1 MEIKETFSLQINND
15 TEKAQ
20 VNMTG
25 IVPKE
30 KIESEKETVL
40 KRLQKEKKIDGFREG
55 STPIDVVE
63 RAVGSLEVWRQSTH
77 EVIMKYFPE
86 IIAQE
91 GLAPI
96 GSPNLQLTAIPDNGD
111 VSFQITFF
119 TVPKVELPDYC
130 SIVQKLEL
138 PTIQEEVSEEE
149 VRDCIT
155 AIRKNLYKKDH
166 PEEEVPANDADLPE
180 LTDEKIR
187 EISQHYTDKKM
198 FTEGVRQ
205 SLLMEKK
212 AQAKNEVQKKIVDA
226 IMAETTIPIPE
237 IIIEEDSKRAYDD
250 FKKQAEHFGTTVE
263 KYLEEQGMTEEQL
276 QNQFKQEAGDRARIQ
291 LLLNAIS
298 AKEHIHADKATV
310 EKEVVRFKERATDMT
325 EEQIHTYIESL
336 LTNEAVL
343 QFLEKTARGAVNTP
357 EAAK

>member
-1 MEIKETFSLQINND
+1 M
-15 TEKAQ
+15 
-20 VNMTG
+20 
-25 IVPKE
+25 
-30 KIESEKETVL
+30 
-40 KRLQKEKKIDGFREG
+40 
-55 STPIDVVE
+55 VE
-63 RAVGSLEVWRQSTH
+63 RVVGSLEVWRQSTH

-86 IIAQE
+86 IIAHE

-111 VSFQITFF
+111 VSFQVTFF

-130 SIVQKLEL
+130 SIMQKLEL
-138 PTIQEEVSEEE
+138 STTQEEVSDKE
-149 VRDCIT
+149 VDDCIV
-155 AIRKNLYKKDH
+155 AIRRNLYKKDH
-166 PEEEVPANDADLPE
+166 PEEEAPVNDADLPE

-187 EISQHYTDKKM
+187 EISQQYTDKKT

-212 AQAKNEVQKKIVDA
+212 AQAKNAMQKKTVDA

-263 KYLEEQGMTEEQL
+263 KYLEEQAMTEEQL
-276 QNQFKQEAGDRARIQ
+276 RNQFKQEAGDRARIQ

-298 AKEHIHADKATV
+298 TKEHIHADKATV

-325 EEQIHTYIESL
+325 EDQIHTYIESL

-343 QFLEKTARGAVNTP
+343 QFLEKTARSAVNTP
-357 EAAK
+357 EAEEK